1 MNEQYQ
7 TQFINMKNDDVDANP
22 ITFKLYELKILHNML
37 LESLR
42 EYPEYPMDDIIL
54 NKIKEEIYDKE
65 VNLVIESIFGSED
78 DDDDLPF

>member
-1 MNEQYQ
+1 
-7 TQFINMKNDDVDANP
+7 
-22 ITFKLYELKILHNML
+22 
-37 LESLR
+37 
-42 EYPEYPMDDIIL
+42 MDDIIL